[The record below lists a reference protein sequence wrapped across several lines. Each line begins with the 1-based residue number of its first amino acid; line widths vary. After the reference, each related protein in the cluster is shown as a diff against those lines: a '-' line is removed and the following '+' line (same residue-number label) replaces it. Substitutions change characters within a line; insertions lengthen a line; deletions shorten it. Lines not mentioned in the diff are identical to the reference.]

1 MILVRPAPALL
12 SAFREGSPDRL
23 GGEVKALVCS
33 AFGDLDTLE
42 VKDIP
47 PPVPGPGQI
56 AIEVRASALNFP
68 DALMV
73 QGRYQIRPTLP
84 FVPGLEA
91 AGTVASLGAGV
102 ADVAVGD
109 RVLAWLDH
117 GGLSERCVAH
127 AANVVRLPDAMPFE
141 AGAALPITYCT
152 TIHALTERAELRAG
166 ETLLVLGAAGGVGTA
181 ALQIGKALGARVIAV
196 ASTPEKQALCRS
208 LGADE
213 VFGGAPE
220 ELKARL
226 AGLTGGQGVDVV
238 YDPVGGAW
246 TEAAVR
252 SLRWR
257 GRLLVVGFAAGEIPK
272 LPLNLVLLGE
282 RAVLGVFWGEA
293 AKRNPARQRA
303 DVEQLLAWYADG
315 RVNPVIG
322 ERVRLDQAA
331 AAMAR
336 LAGRQAL
343 GKIVVVRGG

>member
-1 MILVRPAPALL
+1 MKALL
-12 SAFREGSPDRL
+12 CSSFGS
-23 GGEVKALVCS
+23 
-33 AFGDLDTLE
+33 LDALE
-42 VKDIP
+42 VEDVP
-47 PPVPGPGQI
+47 PPVPGPGQV
-56 AIEVRASALNFP
+56 AIDVRASALNFP

-73 QGRYQIRPTLP
+73 QGRYQIRPALP

-91 AGTVASLGAGV
+91 AGVVAAVGEGAAGLS
-102 ADVAVGD
+102 VGD

-117 GGLSERCVAH
+117 GGLAERCVAPVDH
-127 AANVVRLPDAMPFE
+127 VVRLPETMPFD

-152 TIHALTERAELRAG
+152 TIHALVERAGLRAG

-181 ALQIGKALGARVIAV
+181 AIQTAKALGARVIAV

-226 AGLTGGQGVDVV
+226 GALTGGQGVDVV

-293 AKRNPARQRA
+293 AKRDPARQRA
-303 DVEQLLAWYADG
+303 DVEQLLAWYAERRID
-315 RVNPVIG
+315 PVIG
-322 ERVRLDQAA
+322 ERVPLAQAA

-336 LAGRQAL
+336 LAGRQAM
-343 GKIVVVRGG
+343 GKIVVVQGG

>member
-1 MILVRPAPALL
+1 M
-12 SAFREGSPDRL
+12 
-23 GGEVKALVCS
+23 KALVCS
-33 AFGDLDTLE
+33 AFGSLDTLE
-42 VKDIP
+42 VKDIAAP
-47 PPVPGPGQI
+47 SPGPGEV
-56 AIEVRASALNFP
+56 AIDVRASALNFP

-73 QGRYQIRPTLP
+73 QGRYQIRPALP

-91 AGTVASLGAGV
+91 AGTVAAVGSGV
-102 ADVAVGD
+102 TDVAVGD

-117 GGLSERCVAH
+117 GGLAERCIAH
-127 AANVVRLPDAMPFE
+127 AGNVVRMPDAMSFE

-152 TIHALTERAELRAG
+152 TIHALVERAALRAG

-181 ALQIGKALGARVIAV
+181 AIQIGKALGARVIAV
-196 ASTPEKQALCRS
+196 ASTEAKQALCRS

-226 AGLTGGQGVDVV
+226 APLTGGQGVDVA

-293 AKRNPARQRA
+293 AKRDPARQRA
-303 DVEQLLAWYADG
+303 DVQQLLAWYAERRID
-315 RVNPVIG
+315 PVIG
-322 ERVRLDQAA
+322 ARVTLEQAS

-343 GKIVVVRGG
+343 GKIVVVQGG

>member
-1 MILVRPAPALL
+1 M
-12 SAFREGSPDRL
+12 
-23 GGEVKALVCS
+23 KALVCS
-33 AFGDLDTLE
+33 SFGSLDALE
-42 VKDIP
+42 VKAVP
-47 PPVPGPGQI
+47 PPVPGPGQV
-56 AIEVRASALNFP
+56 AIDVRASALNFP

-73 QGRYQIRPTLP
+73 QGRYQIRPALP

-91 AGTVASLGAGV
+91 AGVVAAVGEGV
-102 ADVAVGD
+102 SELSVGD

-117 GGLSERCVAH
+117 GGLAERCVAP
-127 AANVVRLPDAMPFE
+127 AAHVLRLPDAMPFE

-152 TIHALTERAELRAG
+152 TIHALVERAGLRAG

-181 ALQIGKALGARVIAV
+181 AIQIGKALGARVIAV

-226 AGLTGGQGVDVV
+226 GALAGGQGVDVV
-238 YDPVGGAW
+238 YDPVGGPW
-246 TEAAVR
+246 TDAAVR

-293 AKRNPARQRA
+293 AKRDPVRQRA
-303 DVEQLLAWYADG
+303 DVEQLLAWYAERKID
-315 RVNPVIG
+315 PVIG
-322 ERVRLDQAA
+322 ERVPLEQAA

-336 LAGRQAL
+336 LAGRQAM
-343 GKIVVVRGG
+343 GKIVVVQGG

>member
-1 MILVRPAPALL
+1 MKALL
-12 SAFREGSPDRL
+12 CSSFGSP
-23 GGEVKALVCS
+23 EA
-33 AFGDLDTLE
+33 LE
-42 VKDIP
+42 VKDVP
-47 PPVPGPGQI
+47 PPVPGPGQV
-56 AIEVRASALNFP
+56 AIDVRASALNFP

-73 QGRYQIRPTLP
+73 QGRYQIRPALP

-91 AGTVASLGAGV
+91 AGVVAAIGEGV
-102 ADVAVGD
+102 AGLSVGD
-109 RVLAWLDH
+109 RVLAWLDD
-117 GGLSERCVAH
+117 GGLAERCVAPVDH
-127 AANVVRLPDAMPFE
+127 VVRLPETMPFD

-152 TIHALTERAELRAG
+152 TVHALVERAGLRAG

-181 ALQIGKALGARVIAV
+181 AIQTAKALGARVIAV
-196 ASTPEKQALCRS
+196 ASTPEKQALCRL

-226 AGLTGGQGVDVV
+226 GALTGGQGVDVV

-293 AKRNPARQRA
+293 AKRDPARQRA
-303 DVEQLLAWYADG
+303 DVEQLLAWYAERRID
-315 RVNPVIG
+315 PVIG
-322 ERVRLDQAA
+322 ERVPLAQAA

-336 LAGRQAL
+336 LAGRQAM
-343 GKIVVVRGG
+343 GKIVVVQGG

>member
-1 MILVRPAPALL
+1 MKALL
-12 SAFREGSPDRL
+12 CSSFGSL
-23 GGEVKALVCS
+23 EA
-33 AFGDLDTLE
+33 LE
-42 VKDIP
+42 VEDVP
-47 PPVPGPGQI
+47 PPVPGPGQV
-56 AIEVRASALNFP
+56 AIDVRASALNFP

-73 QGRYQIRPTLP
+73 QGRYQIRPALP

-91 AGTVASLGAGV
+91 AGVVAAVGEGAAGLS
-102 ADVAVGD
+102 VGD

-117 GGLSERCVAH
+117 GGLAERCVAPVDH
-127 AANVVRLPDAMPFE
+127 VVRLPEAMPFD

-152 TIHALTERAELRAG
+152 TIHALVERAGLRAG

-181 ALQIGKALGARVIAV
+181 AIQIAKALGARVIAV

-226 AGLTGGQGVDVV
+226 GALTGGQGVDVV

-293 AKRNPARQRA
+293 AKRDPARQRA
-303 DVEQLLAWYADG
+303 DVEQLLAWYAERRID
-315 RVNPVIG
+315 PVIG
-322 ERVRLDQAA
+322 ERVPLAQAA

-336 LAGRQAL
+336 LAGRQAM
-343 GKIVVVRGG
+343 GKIVVVQGD

>member
-1 MILVRPAPALL
+1 M
-12 SAFREGSPDRL
+12 
-23 GGEVKALVCS
+23 KALVCS
-33 AFGDLDTLE
+33 SFGSLDALE
-42 VKDIP
+42 VKDVASP
-47 PPVPGPGQI
+47 MPGPGQV
-56 AIEVRASALNFP
+56 AIDVRASALNFP

-73 QGRYQIRPTLP
+73 QGRYQIRPALP

-91 AGTVASLGAGV
+91 AGVVAAVGEGV
-102 ADVAVGD
+102 GDLSVGD

-117 GGLSERCVAH
+117 GGLAERCVAPVAH
-127 AANVVRLPDAMPFE
+127 VVRLPDAMPFE

-152 TIHALTERAELRAG
+152 TIHALVERASLRAG

-181 ALQIGKALGARVIAV
+181 AIQIGKALGARVIAV
-196 ASTPEKQALCRS
+196 ASTPDKQALCRS

-226 AGLTGGQGVDVV
+226 GALTGGQGVDVV

-246 TEAAVR
+246 TESAVR

-293 AKRNPARQRA
+293 AKRAPARQRA
-303 DVEQLLAWYADG
+303 DVERLLAWYAERRID
-315 RVNPVIG
+315 PVIG
-322 ERVRLDQAA
+322 ERVPLEQAA

-336 LAGRQAL
+336 LAGRQAM
-343 GKIVVVRGG
+343 GKIVVVQGG